1 MLPFPKVMLC
11 NTFQFASLEA
21 AEISSLGVHKFG
33 IVMSNY
39 VLLVRYTLKFLKDY
53 TILAKNKMA
62 KILFSVGSKVMW
74 ESLVM
79 KKQMQLQSQHSPY
92 TCHCDEASCHR
103 HVSSYNKANI

>member
-53 TILAKNKMA
+53 TILAKNGKNI
-62 KILFSVGSKVMW
+62 IL
-74 ESLVM
+74 
-79 KKQMQLQSQHSPY
+79 
-92 TCHCDEASCHR
+92 C
-103 HVSSYNKANI
+103 

>member
-39 VLLVRYTLKFLKDY
+39 VLLVRYTLKFQKDY
-53 TILAKNKMA
+53 TILAKNGKNTVLCWIQSDVGILGNQKADAAA
-62 KILFSVGSKVMW
+62 KSTLSI
-74 ESLVM
+74 
-79 KKQMQLQSQHSPY
+79 
-92 TCHCDEASCHR
+92 CHCDETSYHR
-103 HVSSYNKANI
+103 HVCSYNKDDI